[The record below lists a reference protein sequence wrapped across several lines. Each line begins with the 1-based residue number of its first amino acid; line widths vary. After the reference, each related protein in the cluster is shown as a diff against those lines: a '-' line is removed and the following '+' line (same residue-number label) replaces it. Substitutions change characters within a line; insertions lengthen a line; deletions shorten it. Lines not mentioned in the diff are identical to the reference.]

1 MKKLTLISISV
12 LLLLSLLLS
21 TVSCNTQPPAE
32 TTGTPEE
39 STTESSGETT
49 VADETTAEETTAEVT
64 TEETTPLPSEEEI
77 AAIKAE
83 VIALMTAD
91 SDKDSPTTLFEAFIG
106 DYAISDI
113 DQLMSNGGYN
123 AYSKIFRNDDT
134 LGMVYL
140 DGVTTDYT
148 VYRNDF
154 AYTAYKDENGNA
166 SVTGKTSLGGA
177 VYTPSILTDFGFDI
191 SAIYSGN
198 ISLQDPTLDASMLT
212 VSNDLL
218 TCTFSDAYMTEVG
231 RGICASLGYND
242 ADSEKFFDTAKLS
255 GVYYPQEKRAEF
267 VIEFYELSLGET
279 KITLTCTDKGTKGI
293 TYSTKMEFN
302 VVSSGMV
309 VPTTTELIISDVKYD
324 GSRPISGQFELR
336 SIASVTL
343 DYGGSKVTSDAVSIT
358 TYSLFAEGENAPR
371 CSAKLSSTTTT
382 TVESGGKTEKTTE
395 TVICEMTAAF
405 GGKQKFS
412 FSQRYN
418 GNEAARLEASV
429 LTLTP
434 DDSCVLPEDISTA
447 INQDSGAA

>member
-1 MKKLTLISISV
+1 MKKLTLTCISSLI
-12 LLLLSLLLS
+12 LLSLLLS
-21 TVSCNTQPPAE
+21 AVSCTTQPPQE
-32 TTGTPEE
+32 TTGNPEE
-39 STTESSGETT
+39 TTTSPNEETT
-49 VADETTAEETTAEVT
+49 VADETTEETTAEIT
-64 TEETTPLPSEEEI
+64 TAETTPPPSEEEI

-83 VIALMTAD
+83 VIALMMAD
-91 SDKDSPTTLFEAFIG
+91 SDKESPTTLFEAFIG

-113 DQLMSNGGYN
+113 DQLASNGGYN
-123 AYSKIFRNDDT
+123 AYSKIFRDGDA

-154 AYTAYKDENGNA
+154 AYTAYKDELGNT
-166 SVTGKTSLGGA
+166 SVTGKAPLGGA
-177 VYTPSILTDFGFDI
+177 DYTPSILTDFGFDI

-198 ISLQDPTLDASMLT
+198 ISMQDPTLDASMLT
-212 VSNDLL
+212 VSDDLL
-218 TCTFSDAYMTEVG
+218 TCTFSDAYMAEVG
-231 RGICASLGYND
+231 RGLCASLGYNSAD
-242 ADSEKFFDTAKLS
+242 AEKFFDTAKLS

-302 VVSSGMV
+302 VVSSGMI
-309 VPTTTELIISDVKYD
+309 VPTTTELIISEVKYD
-324 GSRPISGQFELR
+324 GNRPISGQFELR

-343 DYGGSKVTSDAVSIT
+343 DYGGSKVSSDAISIT

-405 GGKQKFS
+405 GGKQKFT
-412 FSQRYN
+412 FSQRHN
-418 GNEAARLEASV
+418 GNEAARLEAST

-447 INQDSGAA
+447 INRDSGAA

>member
-1 MKKLTLISISV
+1 MKKLTLTCISSLI
-12 LLLLSLLLS
+12 LLSLLLS
-21 TVSCNTQPPAE
+21 AVSCKTQPPAE
-32 TTGTPEE
+32 TTGNPEE
-39 STTESSGETT
+39 TSAEPIEETT
-49 VADETTAEETTAEVT
+49 AADETTAEETTAADT
-64 TEETTPLPSEEEI
+64 TAETTPPPSEEEI

-83 VIALMTAD
+83 VIALMMAD
-91 SDKDSPTTLFEAFIG
+91 SDKESPTTLFEAFIG

-154 AYTAYKDENGNA
+154 AYTAYKDALGNT
-166 SVTGKTSLGGA
+166 SVTGKTSLGGNT
-177 VYTPSILTDFGFDI
+177 YTPSILTDFGFDI

-212 VSNDLL
+212 VSNDLM
-218 TCTFSDAYMTEVG
+218 TCSFSDDYMTEVG
-231 RGICASLGYND
+231 RGMCASLGYND
-242 ADSEKFFDTAKLS
+242 ADTEKFFDTAKLS
-255 GVYYPQEKRAEF
+255 GVYYPQEKRVEF
-267 VIEFYELSLGET
+267 VIEFYELTLGET

-302 VVSSGMV
+302 VVSSGMI
-309 VPTTTELIISDVKYD
+309 VPTTTELIISEVKYD
-324 GSRPISGQFELR
+324 GNRPISGQFELR

-343 DYGGSKVTSDAVSIT
+343 DYNGSKVSSDAISIT
-358 TYSLFAEGENAPR
+358 TYSLFAEGENTPR
-371 CSAKLSSTTTT
+371 CSAKLSQTTTT

-395 TVICEMTAAF
+395 TVLCELVAAF

-418 GNEAARLEASV
+418 GNEAARLEAST

-434 DDSCVLPEDISTA
+434 DDSCVLPDEISSA
-447 INQDSGAA
+447 IDQDAAV